1 MIPPHPQTRQALQS
15 NEHYMEIPPQYHRS
29 ARRSSWSPL
38 VRSIHGLKRTYL
50 LLCRT
55 HATRNGRR
63 SSNSLN
69 TAETLERNIEKVMQW
84 WSNQPD
90 TASRTVQQ
98 VSVAM
103 GLDPQKLRSFTTDEL
118 VIKVM
123 TAALTVS
130 S

>member
-1 MIPPHPQTRQALQS
+1 M
-15 NEHYMEIPPQYHRS
+15 
-29 ARRSSWSPL
+29 
-38 VRSIHGLKRTYL
+38 
-50 LLCRT
+50 
-55 HATRNGRR
+55 
-63 SSNSLN
+63 
-69 TAETLERNIEKVMQW
+69 ERNIEKVMQW

-90 TASRTVQQ
+90 TASRTVQR
-98 VSVAM
+98 VSAAM